1 MAALFDQGMATVSP
15 SLRTRFTELV
25 GCTVPVQLAGMGWV
39 SGVDLAA
46 AVSEAGG
53 LGMVAFPMATPEALT
68 GLLEDV
74 QRRTPCPVGIN
85 FLLPLLQDPA
95 CIDIAAE
102 RMSVVEFF
110 WATPSARL
118 VARVQAGGALV
129 AWQVGSVE
137 EAREAAYA
145 GCDFVV
151 VQGVEA
157 GGHVRGS
164 RALLPL
170 LGEVMEHV
178 DIPVVAA
185 GGIATARSLAAVLA
199 AGADGARIGTRFVAT
214 TEADA
219 HPEYQQAL
227 IRAGSADTVLTTQ
240 FSTMWPDAPHRVLS
254 GCVDR
259 AHGLDTDI
267 AGETMLGGTVVP
279 VPASSPFCPT
289 RTTTGQV
296 DAMPLYAGEAVG
308 AVTRIEP
315 AADVV
320 RELTT
325 GAVALLRRA
334 LSGQGPN

>member
-1 MAALFDQGMATVSP
+1 METAPPA
-15 SLRTRFTELV
+15 LRTRFTELV

-53 LGMVAFPMATPEALT
+53 LGMVAFPMATPEVLT
-68 GLLEDV
+68 SLLEEV
-74 QRRTPCPVGIN
+74 RQRTTRPVGVN
-85 FLLPLLQDPA
+85 FVLPFVEDET
-95 CIDIAAE
+95 CIDIAAQ

-110 WATPSARL
+110 WAPPSPRL
-118 VARVQAGGALV
+118 VARVQAGGALA

-137 EAREAAYA
+137 EAREAADA

-151 VQGVEA
+151 VQGAEA

-170 LGEVMEHV
+170 LGEVVESV

-185 GGIATARSLAAVLA
+185 GGIATGRSVAAILA
-199 AGADGARIGTRFVAT
+199 AGADGARIGTRFIAT

-219 HPEYQQAL
+219 HPKYQQAV
-227 IRAGSADTVLTTQ
+227 IRAGAADTVLTSQ
-240 FSTMWPDAPHRVLS
+240 FSVMWPDAPHRVLS
-254 GCVDR
+254 DCVAR
-259 AHGLDTDI
+259 ARALDTGI
-267 AGETMLGGTVVP
+267 AGEAVLGGTPVR
-279 VPASSPFCPT
+279 VPASSPICPT

-320 RELTT
+320 RELTVD
-325 GAVALLRRA
+325 AVALLRRA
-334 LSGQGPN
+334 ASGQDPD

>member
-1 MAALFDQGMATVSP
+1 MATAPP

-39 SGVDLAA
+39 SGVDLSA
-46 AVSEAGG
+46 AVSQAGG

-74 QRRTPCPVGIN
+74 RRRTTRPVGIN
-85 FLLPLLQDPA
+85 FLLPLLQDHA

-102 RMSVVEFF
+102 RMSVVEFL
-110 WATPSARL
+110 WATPSPRL
-118 VARVQAGGALV
+118 VARVQAGGALA

-170 LGEVMEHV
+170 LGEVVEHV

-185 GGIATARSLAAVLA
+185 GGIATARSVAAVLA
-199 AGADGARIGTRFVAT
+199 AGADGARIGTRFIAT
-214 TEADA
+214 TET
-219 HPEYQQAL
+219 L
-227 IRAGSADTVLTTQ
+227 LAGA
-240 FSTMWPDAPHRVLS
+240 A
-254 GCVDR
+254 
-259 AHGLDTDI
+259 
-267 AGETMLGGTVVP
+267 VP

-315 AADVV
+315 AADVI
-320 RELTT
+320 RELAT
-325 GAVALLRRA
+325 GAVALLNRA
-334 LSGQGPN
+334 LSGPDPD

>member
-1 MAALFDQGMATVSP
+1 MATTP
-15 SLRTRFTELV
+15 PALRTRFTELV
-25 GCTVPVQLAGMGWV
+25 GCTVPVQQAGMGWV

-74 QRRTPCPVGIN
+74 RRRTTRPVGVN
-85 FLLPLLQDPA
+85 FVLPVLQDPV
-95 CIDIAAE
+95 CVDIAAE

-110 WATPSARL
+110 WAAPSPRL
-118 VARVQAGGALV
+118 VARGKAGGALA
-129 AWQVGSVE
+129 AWQVGSVA
-137 EAREAAYA
+137 EAREAADT

-151 VQGVEA
+151 VQGAEA

-170 LGEVMEHV
+170 LCEVVEHV

-185 GGIATARSLAAVLA
+185 GGIATARSVAAVLA
-199 AGADGARIGTRFVAT
+199 AGADAARIGTRFIAT

-219 HPEYQQAL
+219 HPEYQQTL
-227 IRAGSADTVLTTQ
+227 IRAGAADTVLTTQ
-240 FSTMWPDAPHRVLS
+240 FSVMWPDAPHRVLS
-254 GCVDR
+254 ACVDR
-259 AHGLDTDI
+259 ARGLDTDV
-267 AGETMLGGTVVP
+267 AGEIVLAGATVP

-289 RTTTGQV
+289 RTATGQV
-296 DAMPLYAGEAVG
+296 DAMPLYAGESVG

-315 AADVV
+315 AADVI
-320 RELTT
+320 RELAT
-325 GAVALLRRA
+325 GAVARLRGA
-334 LSGQGPN
+334 LPGRDSD